1 MTRAHASGRAAA
13 VLAAASLLG
22 ACSSGVETRPTS
34 TATADAPSPAA
45 ATVSA
50 TRGNVTGSPGAS
62 LTPEATSEQPSHS
75 PSEPAPSI
83 AGDTFTN
90 PVIGRNFPDPHVIR
104 ANDQYFAYSTT
115 SAGMNIRYARSPD
128 LVEWEIVGEALP
140 ELATWS
146 GLTPLF
152 GAVPHEATWAPAV
165 AAVGDAYV
173 MYYTTPA
180 LEIPR
185 PDRKPSQCIGVATS
199 DSPGGPFVDESD
211 APIVCQSDLG
221 GSIDAT
227 HFADEDGTQY
237 LVWKNDGNCCGVPTR
252 FFIQELS
259 DDGLAL
265 VGEPTDMGVSN
276 DLLWER
282 LVIEAPT
289 LWKQDGT
296 YYLFYSGND
305 FASAAYAVG
314 YATSSEVIG
323 PYADAVENP
332 ILKTLPPA
340 AGPGHQSIVQDD
352 DGDLWMT
359 YHAWDYAFIGYPQGR
374 RAMWIDELVF
384 ENGKA
389 RVLGPDAVPQA
400 VP

>member
-1 MTRAHASGRAAA
+1 MKTAHASPKPAALLAAA
-13 VLAAASLLG
+13 VLLG
-22 ACSSGVETRPTS
+22 ACSGGDQTPGATS
-34 TATADAPSPAA
+34 ASTPSPAA
-45 ATVSA
+45 ATATSTSALASPSA
-50 TRGNVTGSPGAS
+50 TPPA
-62 LTPEATSEQPSHS
+62 TPSAT
-75 PSEPAPSI
+75 PSEAPPSI
-83 AGDTFTN
+83 AGDWFTN

-115 SAGMNIRYARSPD
+115 SAGINIRYARSTD

-140 ELATWS
+140 ELASWS

-152 GAVPHEATWAPAV
+152 GSSPHEATWAPAV
-165 AAVGDAYV
+165 AEVGDGFV

-180 LEIPR
+180 LEMPR
-185 PDRKPSQCIGVATS
+185 PDGKPSQCIGVATS
-199 DSPGGPFVDESD
+199 ESPDGPFVDSSEG
-211 APIVCQSDLG
+211 PIVCQSDLG

-237 LVWKNDGNCCGVPTR
+237 LLWKNDGNCCGIPTR
-252 FFIQELS
+252 FYIQQLN
-259 DDGLAL
+259 DDGLEL
-265 VGEPTDMGVSN
+265 VGESTDMGISN

-282 LVIEAPT
+282 FVIEAPT
-289 LWKQDGT
+289 LWKHEDT

-305 FASAAYAVG
+305 FASADYAVG
-314 YATSSEVIG
+314 YATSTEVLG
-323 PYADAVENP
+323 PYADAPENP
-332 ILKTLPPA
+332 ILRTKPPA
-340 AGPGHQSIVQDD
+340 AGPGHQSIVTDD

-359 YHAWDYAFIGYPQGR
+359 YHAWDYSFIGYPQGR

-389 RVLGPDAVPQA
+389 RVLGPDAAPQA

>member
-1 MTRAHASGRAAA
+1 
-13 VLAAASLLG
+13 VLLAAFVLFG
-22 ACSSGVETRPTS
+22 ACSGGGQAPTASS
-34 TATADAPSPAA
+34 TATHAPATATDAPASPRPTAPP
-45 ATVSA
+45 SA
-50 TRGNVTGSPGAS
+50 T
-62 LTPEATSEQPSHS
+62 

-83 AGDTFTN
+83 VGDTFTN

-104 ANDQYFAYSTT
+104 ANDMYFAYSTT
-115 SAGMNIRYARSPD
+115 SAGINIRYARSAD

-140 ELATWS
+140 ALASWS
-146 GLTPLF
+146 GPTPLF
-152 GAVPHEATWAPAV
+152 DDVAHKATWAPAV
-165 AAVGDAYV
+165 AQVGDGFV

-180 LEIPR
+180 LDMPR

-199 DSPGGPFVDESD
+199 DSPDGPFVDSSG

-227 HFADEDGTQY
+227 HFLDDDGTQY
-237 LVWKNDGNCCGVPTR
+237 LLWKNDGNCCGIPTR
-252 FFIQELS
+252 FYIQELS
-259 DDGLAL
+259 DEGLEL
-265 VGEPTDMGVSN
+265 VGEPTDMGISN

-282 LVIEAPT
+282 FVIEAPT
-289 LWKQDGT
+289 LWKHEET

-305 FASAAYAVG
+305 FASADYAVG
-314 YATSSEVIG
+314 YATSTDVLG
-323 PYADAVENP
+323 PYTDAPENP
-332 ILKTLPPA
+332 ILRTKPPA
-340 AGPGHQSIVQDD
+340 AGPGHQSIVTDD

-359 YHAWDYAFIGYPQGR
+359 YHAWDYSFIGYPQGR